1 MPTNCGTPVSVH
13 YGTATEIR
21 ARRAETLE
29 AAYAANP
36 SRFAGR
42 PTPPALPTVAW
53 INEPKEALRHN
64 V

>member
-1 MPTNCGTPVSVH
+1 LGLHTPASVH

-21 ARRAETLE
+21 ARRAKTLD

-53 INEPKEALRHN
+53 INEPQEALIQN